1 MTRSPRRAT
10 PARSTRSTVPDV
22 LAGVSEIDT
31 SCQIM
36 GRDSALPLVLSPTAL
51 QRAFHRDG
59 ERAVAQA
66 AARFG
71 IWFGISS
78 LATHSI
84 EEIAALTN
92 GPKLF
97 QLYVHKDKGF
107 NASMIERCREA
118 QFDALALTVDTIV
131 SGKRERC
138 LRSGFTT
145 PPRFSA
151 SSLWS
156 YATRPRWTLDY
167 VFGPKFRLPNLDGHV
182 EEGSGKSVSIQDYFN
197 TMLDTNMDWDT
208 AARIRQDWGG
218 TFALKGVMSAGDAS
232 RGRDRCRCDLDF
244 QPWRTPA
251 RRQPRALRPADGDR
265 RGRGWRDRDHSRWWG
280 APRHA
285 YPQEPG
291 IGGDTA
297 AIGRAAISLCA
308 CRCGPA
314 GVERAV
320 QILKEEIER
329 GMRLMGVT
337 SIDQLDPDR
346 LASALSHAVQRRSR
360 LDGGH
365 NRLCSGHRRKA
376 GTQLARE
383 KFRLLPRREVPALVH
398 LVPINEIGERSL
410 DPLAWRGQD
419 LSGKGARRRQGCSPS
434 HRRNYQSFPN
444 RAARRRRR

>member
-1 MTRSPRRAT
+1 MRLSDCHNIDDFRRLAKQRLPWPVFDYIDGAADDEVT
-10 PARSTRSTVPDV
+10 KARNTSAFDTVDLVPDV
-22 LAGVSEIDT
+22 LAGVGHIDT
-31 SCQIM
+31 LCQIM
-36 GRDSALPLVLSPTAL
+36 GRHSALPLVLSPTAL

-84 EEIAALTN
+84 EEIAALTD

-97 QLYVHKDKGF
+97 QLYVHKDKGL
-107 NASMIERCREA
+107 NASMIERCQA
-118 QFDALALTVDTIV
+118 SGFDALALTVDTIV

-156 YATRPRWTLDY
+156 YATRPSWTLDY
-167 VFGPKFRLPNLDGHV
+167 VFGPNFRLPNLDGHV
-182 EEGSGKSVSIQDYFN
+182 EEGSGKAVSIQDYFN

-218 TFALKGVMSAGDAS
+218 TFALKGIMSAGDARKAVEIGADAIWISNHGGRQLDGS
-232 RGRDRCRCDLDF
+232 RAPFDQLTEIVEAVDGEIEIILD
-244 QPWRTPA
+244 
-251 RRQPRALRPADGDR
+251 GGVR
-265 RGRGWRDRDHSRWWG
+265 RGTHVLKSLAAG
-280 APRHA
+280 A
-285 YPQEPG
+285 
-291 IGGDTA
+291 TA
-297 AIGRAAISLCA
+297 ASGGRLYLYALAAA
-308 CRCGPA
+308 GQD

-337 SIDQLDPDR
+337 SIDQLAPDR
-346 LASALSHAVQRRSR
+346 L
-360 LDGGH
+360 
-365 NRLCSGHRRKA
+365 
-376 GTQLARE
+376 
-383 KFRLLPRREVPALVH
+383 
-398 LVPINEIGERSL
+398 
-410 DPLAWRGQD
+410 
-419 LSGKGARRRQGCSPS
+419 RRR
-434 HRRNYQSFPN
+434 
-444 RAARRRRR
+444 